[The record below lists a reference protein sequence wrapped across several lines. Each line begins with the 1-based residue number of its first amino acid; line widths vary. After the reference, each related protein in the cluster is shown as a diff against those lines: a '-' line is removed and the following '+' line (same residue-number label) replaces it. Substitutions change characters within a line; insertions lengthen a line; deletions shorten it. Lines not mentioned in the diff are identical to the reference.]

1 MLLDYMKISG
11 IFTQF
16 ISRVW
21 RMGLLEI
28 AYKSYPES
36 GSVPGILGVLSQ
48 TKLIN
53 VLENMWTLIAVEG
66 TTWEK
71 KSDFAGHWGNLA
83 C

>member
-1 MLLDYMKISG
+1 
-11 IFTQF
+11 
-16 ISRVW
+16 
-21 RMGLLEI
+21 MGLLEI

-66 TTWEK
+66 TT
-71 KSDFAGHWGNLA
+71 
-83 C
+83 